1 MDNQDGP
8 RDHIQWR
15 TSICRRTFL
24 KYSGSLGV
32 MCGTFSMRNLF
43 NQLGQAEARSG
54 PKPHIAVVGA
64 GAFGGWTALYLL
76 RSGARVTL
84 LDAWGPG
91 NSRASSG
98 GETRVIRGTYGPNQ
112 PYTKM
117 VARALQLWR
126 ENESRWSLKLFH
138 QTGVLWLAG
147 HDDQFERGSLPAL
160 RDAGLPIEE
169 LSSQVL
175 VNRFPQINFDG
186 VKWAIYEI
194 EAGYLTARRACEA
207 VLNGFLA
214 EGGTYRQVLIRKPV
228 QIRGELQE
236 VVLSDGSRL
245 VADIYVFAC
254 GPWLGRLFP
263 EIVGDSIKP
272 TRQEVFFFGTAGG
285 DSRFSEEKLPAW
297 IDHGDR
303 PFYGIPNNQWR
314 GFKLAN
320 DARGPS
326 FDPNDGQRTPSP
338 EGLKQARD
346 YLSFRFPALKD
357 APLLESRVCQ
367 YENTPDHH
375 FIVDRHP
382 NADNVWLLGG
392 GSGHGFKH
400 GPALGEMVADL
411 VLHHGTPNGFFRLS
425 RLSGSPVP

>member
-32 MCGTFSMRNLF
+32 MCGTFSMMNLF

-186 VKWAIYEI
+186 VKWAIYEV

-228 QIRGELQE
+228 QIRGELQG

-263 EIVGDSIKP
+263 EVVGDSIKP

-326 FDPNDGQRTPSP
+326 FDPTDGQRTPSP
-338 EGLKQARD
+338 EGLNQARD
-346 YLSFRFPALKD
+346 YLSFRFPVLKN

-425 RLSGSPVP
+425 RLSGSRVP

>member
-24 KYSGSLGV
+24 KYSGSQGV
-32 MCGTFSMRNLF
+32 MFGTFSMMNLF

-186 VKWAIYEI
+186 VKWAIYEV

-228 QIRGELQE
+228 QIRGELQG

-263 EIVGDSIKP
+263 EVVGDSIKP

-326 FDPNDGQRTPSP
+326 FDPTDGQRTPSP
-338 EGLKQARD
+338 EGLNQARD
-346 YLSFRFPALKD
+346 YLSFRFPALKN

-392 GSGHGFKH
+392 GSGHAFKH

-411 VLHHGTPNGFFRLS
+411 VLHHGTPDGFFRLS
-425 RLSGSPVP
+425 RLSGSRVP